1 MRMLAGWTLL
11 VLAAGCASAPTRVA
25 IVEQGPQAAPMRMRL
40 AWGTDVDLRRP
51 LSPPGVSTPAVIG
64 DMIVLGARD
73 RRVHVLDL
81 RGSERRLIALEAAC
95 ESGALA
101 LTPHLVVLGDV
112 AGTVY
117 GIDPQG
123 GIVWRRR
130 LSAPMLGRPVR
141 ALGGFFVQTADNQIY
156 RFSTAGKKQWSYAD
170 QAAGGLS
177 MHHGPSPLVAGKRVF
192 AVFSNGDVVA
202 LKSDSGELIWRR
214 QLLLNANAV
223 VLDELK
229 TPVADPVLVG
239 RVLIVSF
246 YQGEIMALSAVNGQ
260 QLWQRKISLR
270 STPLIAGGR
279 LIVATASGSVME
291 IDVESGATLWQQRLH
306 AGEMVG
312 PLLYSQRLLAADA
325 HGHVYVL
332 TLDGHRTAEMGLPG
346 RIDRAPT
353 PTPAG
358 VLVRNDLGG
367 LYMLKLR

>member
-1 MRMLAGWTLL
+1 M
-11 VLAAGCASAPTRVA
+11 
-25 IVEQGPQAAPMRMRL
+25 
-40 AWGTDVDLRRP
+40 AWKP
-51 LSPPGVSTPAVIG
+51 
-64 DMIVLGARD
+64 
-73 RRVHVLDL
+73 
-81 RGSERRLIALEAAC
+81 
-95 ESGALA
+95 
-101 LTPHLVVLGDV
+101 
-112 AGTVY
+112 
-117 GIDPQG
+117 
-123 GIVWRRR
+123 
-130 LSAPMLGRPVR
+130 
-141 ALGGFFVQTADNQIY
+141 
-156 RFSTAGKKQWSYAD
+156 
-170 QAAGGLS
+170 
-177 MHHGPSPLVAGKRVF
+177 
-192 AVFSNGDVVA
+192 
-202 LKSDSGELIWRR
+202 DSGELIWRR